1 MFRSDGQWIKR
12 SNYLLKI
19 PIRENFGDAYQN
31 LYFKRGEINEDSDKT
46 TNVSTIG
53 ELVFEDQISSNP
65 EFGDLCEFIG
75 VYSLPMTLYLCVI

>member
-19 PIRENFGDAYQN
+19 PIRQNSADAYQN

-65 EFGDLCEFIG
+65 AFGYLCEFIG
-75 VYSLPMTLYLCVI
+75 M